1 MHKLSVS
8 LVVYDVDSRSKVA
21 SLRSNALGLFGLAFL
36 LTLSVTAGA
45 QATSPAS
52 GNAAPP
58 ALSGGDKLLGSYGPY
73 RANNDLLY
81 YHLDVRVDPVK
92 QFLSGS
98 NAIRFR
104 MVEEGT
110 RIQLDLVP
118 TFQIDGILLEN
129 AKGEPTPLKY
139 QRIAGRSIYV
149 DFPHTLRKGQI
160 YTVDF
165 RYSGHPAEM
174 GRFGGFVFRKDPMG
188 RPLVNTACE
197 EEGASV
203 WWPNKDQWRD
213 EVESMDI
220 SVEAPS
226 EFTEVSGGR
235 FQGKTV
241 LPDGYTRWNWKV
253 QYPINNYDVS
263 LNIGTYTHFSD
274 TYNGL
279 SLDYFVFPED
289 LEKAKHQFVQ
299 VKDMLKAYERFFGAY
314 PFPKDG
320 YKLVEAL
327 YSGVEN
333 QTAITYGNHF
343 ENGYLGRPNTGIGTW
358 FDFIIIHESA
368 HEWFGNSITARDR
381 SDMWIHEGWA
391 NYCESLFVEDK
402 WGKKDGLTYLNT
414 GKDGVKN
421 AAPVITEEGIY
432 ATPPPDQYKKGALF
446 LNTVRS
452 VVNDD
457 AVWFK
462 LLHDYYQH
470 FKYQTIMTTD
480 MAAFFNSETG
490 MKLTP
495 IFNQYLRRAAIP
507 TLELRFDDA
516 AHTVSYRW
524 DAEEPGFAMPIRVGR
539 SSDWQIVQPFTTEW
553 KVLSTPIKKDDF
565 EVATDLY
572 YVNVRKQ

>member
-1 MHKLSVS
+1 MQ
-8 LVVYDVDSRSKVA
+8 
-21 SLRSNALGLFGLAFL
+21 LRSRHLPGLTLL
-36 LTLSVTAGA
+36 LTSTLALAGA
-45 QATSPAS
+45 QVTSPSAKPT
-52 GNAAPP
+52 APP
-58 ALSGGDKLLGSYGPY
+58 ALSGGDRLLGGYGPY
-73 RANNDLLY
+73 RSNNDLLHY
-81 YHLDVRVDPVK
+81 YLRVRVDPDK
-92 QFLSGS
+92 QFISGM

-104 MVEEGT
+104 MLEDGNC
-110 RIQLDLVP
+110 IQLDLVP
-118 TFQIDGILLEN
+118 TFSIDGISLEGSHG
-129 AKGEPTPLKY
+129 AQIPLTY
-139 QRIAGRSIYV
+139 QRAGGRTIYI
-149 DFPHTLRKGQI
+149 DFPRTLRKGQI

-165 RYSGHPAEM
+165 HYSGHPVEM

-213 EVESMDI
+213 EVESMDM
-220 SVEAPS
+220 SVEAPRNLV
-226 EFTEVSGGR
+226 EVSGGR
-235 FQGKTV
+235 FQGKTD
-241 LPDGYTRWNWKV
+241 LHDGFTRWDWKV

-274 TYNGL
+274 TYEGL
-279 SLDYFVFPED
+279 NLDYYVFPED
-289 LEKAKHQFVQ
+289 LEKAKRQFVQ
-299 VKDMLKAYERFFGAY
+299 VKDMLKAYQHFFGDY

-343 ENGYLGRPNTGIGTW
+343 ENGYMGRPKTGIGTW
-358 FDFIIIHESA
+358 FDFIIVHESA

-391 NYCESLFVEDK
+391 NYCESLFVEFM
-402 WGKKDGLTYLNT
+402 WGKADGLIYLNT

-421 AAPVITEEGIY
+421 AAPVIAEEGTY

-452 VVNDD
+452 VINDD

-480 MAAFFNSETG
+480 MVSFFNSQTG
-490 MKLTP
+490 LNLTP
-495 IFNQYLRRAAIP
+495 MFNQYLRRTSIP
-507 TLELRFDDA
+507 TLELQFNEA

-524 DAEEPGFAMPIRVGR
+524 EAEEPGFAMPIRVGR
-539 SSDWQIVQPFTTEW
+539 NGDWQIVQPVRTEW
-553 KVLSTPIKKDDF
+553 KVLSTPLKKEDF

-572 YVNVRKQ
+572 YVNVRKL

>member
-1 MHKLSVS
+1 MHL
-8 LVVYDVDSRSKVA
+8 RKVHMPGMTLLLAACA
-21 SLRSNALGLFGLAFL
+21 SLAA
-36 LTLSVTAGA
+36 A
-45 QATSPAS
+45 QTSPAS
-52 GNAAPP
+52 TGTAAPP
-58 ALSGGDKLLGSYGPY
+58 ALSGGDKLLGGYGPY
-73 RANNDLLY
+73 RANNDLLHY
-81 YHLDVRVDPVK
+81 SLHVRVDPEK
-92 QFLSGS
+92 QLISGM

-104 MVEEGT
+104 MLEDGN

-118 TFQIDGILLEN
+118 TFSIDGILLEQVHG
-129 AKGEPTPLKY
+129 APKPLTY
-139 QRIAGRSIYV
+139 QRVTGRTIYV
-149 DFPHTLRKGQI
+149 DFPHTLRKGQV

-165 RYSGHPAEM
+165 HYSGHPVEM

-213 EVESMDI
+213 EVESMDM

-226 EFTEVSGGR
+226 NLVEVSGGR
-235 FQGKTV
+235 FQGKTD
-241 LPDGYTRWNWKV
+241 LGDGFTRWNWKV
-253 QYPINNYDVS
+253 QYPMNNYDVS

-274 TYNGL
+274 SYNGL
-279 SLDYFVFPED
+279 SLDYYVFPED
-289 LEKAKHQFVQ
+289 LDKAKKQFVQ
-299 VKDMLKAYERFFGAY
+299 VKDMLKAYEHYFGEY

-343 ENGYLGRPNTGIGTW
+343 QNGYLGRPKTGIGTW

-391 NYCESLFVEDK
+391 NYCESLFVEFM
-402 WGKKDGLTYLNT
+402 WGKTDGLIYLNT
-414 GKDGVKN
+414 GKGGVKN
-421 AAPVITEEGIY
+421 AEPVISEEGIY
-432 ATPPPDQYKKGALF
+432 ATPPVDQYKKGALL

-452 VVNDD
+452 VINDD

-480 MAAFFNSETG
+480 MVAFFNNQTG
-490 MKLTP
+490 LNLTP
-495 IFNQYLRRAAIP
+495 IFNQYLRHASIP
-507 TLELRFDDA
+507 TLELQFNEA
-516 AHTVSYRW
+516 EHTVSYRW
-524 DAEEPGFAMPIRVGR
+524 LADEPRFAMPIRVGR
-539 SSDWQIVQPFTTEW
+539 SSDWQIVRPSTTEW
-553 KVLSTPIKKDDF
+553 KVMSTPLGKDDF

-572 YVNVRKQ
+572 YVNLHKL

>member
-1 MHKLSVS
+1 MRL
-8 LVVYDVDSRSKVA
+8 
-21 SLRSNALGLFGLAFL
+21 LFAV
-36 LTLSVTAGA
+36 LTLLPPLLPAAA
-45 QATSPAS
+45 QTPAPT
-52 GNAAPP
+52 NAAP
-58 ALSGGDKLLGSYGPY
+58 ALQEGDKLLGGYGPY

-81 YHLDVRVDPVK
+81 YHLHVRVDPAK
-92 QFLSGS
+92 QFLSGM

-104 MVEEGT
+104 MLEDGT

-118 TFQIDGILLEN
+118 TFQIDGISLES
-129 AKGEPTPLKY
+129 AHGAALPLTY
-139 QRIAGRSIYV
+139 ERIAGRTIYV
-149 DFPHTLRKGQI
+149 DFPSTLRKGQV

-165 RYSGHPAEM
+165 HYSGHPVEM

-226 EFTEVSGGR
+226 DLVEVSNGR
-235 FQGKTV
+235 FQGKTD
-241 LPDGYTRWNWKV
+241 LHDGFTRWDWKV
-253 QYPINNYDVS
+253 HYPINNYDVS
-263 LNIGTYTHFSD
+263 LNLGTYTHFSD
-274 TYNGL
+274 SYKGL

-289 LEKAKHQFVQ
+289 LDKAKRQFVQ
-299 VKDMLKAYERFFGAY
+299 VKDMLRAYERFFGDY
-314 PFPKDG
+314 PFPRDG

-343 ENGYLGRPNTGIGTW
+343 ENGYLGRPKTGIGSW
-358 FDFIIIHESA
+358 FDFIIVHESA
-368 HEWFGNSITARDR
+368 HEWFGNSITSRDR

-391 NYCESLFVEDK
+391 NYCESLFVENM
-402 WGKKDGLTYLNT
+402 WGKQDALTYLNT
-414 GKDGVKN
+414 GKESVKN
-421 AAPVITEEGIY
+421 AVPVIAEEGIY

-452 VVNDD
+452 VVNND

-480 MAAFFNSETG
+480 VTAFFNAETG
-490 MKLTP
+490 LDLTP
-495 IFNQYLRRAAIP
+495 IFNEYLRHAAIP
-507 TLELRFDDA
+507 TLELRFDEA

-524 DAEEPGFAMPIRVGR
+524 EAEEPDYAMPIRVGIA
-539 SSDWQIVQPFTTEW
+539 SDWQIIQPVTTEW
-553 KVLSTPIKKDDF
+553 KILSTPIKPEDF
-565 EVATDLY
+565 SVATNLY
-572 YVNVRKQ
+572 YVNVRKS

>member
-1 MHKLSVS
+1 M
-8 LVVYDVDSRSKVA
+8 RPF
-21 SLRSNALGLFGLAFL
+21 NARKLGLTFLVAVCGSTAFAQ
-36 LTLSVTAGA
+36 VTP
-45 QATSPAS
+45 ATPAS
-52 GNAAPP
+52 APP
-58 ALSGGDKLLGSYGPY
+58 ALSGGDKLLGGYGPY

-81 YHLDVRVDPVK
+81 YNLHVRIDPVK
-92 QFLSGS
+92 QYLTGT
-98 NAIRFR
+98 NTIRFR
-104 MVEEGT
+104 MLEDGN

-118 TFQIDGILLEN
+118 TFQIDGISLE
-129 AKGEPTPLKY
+129 KEHGKPTPLKY
-139 QRIAGRSIYV
+139 ERIAGRTIYI
-149 DFPHTLRKGQI
+149 DFPQTLRKGQV

-165 RYSGHPAEM
+165 HYSGHPTEM

-203 WWPNKDQWRD
+203 WWPNKDQWQD

-226 EFTEVSGGR
+226 EFVEVSNGR
-235 FQGKTV
+235 FQGKTD
-241 LPDGYTRWNWKV
+241 LHDGYTRWDWKV

-289 LEKAKHQFVQ
+289 LEKAQHQFVQ
-299 VKDMLKAYERFFGAY
+299 VKDMLKAYTRFFGDY

-343 ENGYLGRPNTGIGTW
+343 ENGYLGRPKTGIGTW

-402 WGKKDGLTYLNT
+402 WGKKDALTYMNT
-414 GKDGVKN
+414 GKDDVKN
-421 AAPVITEEGIY
+421 ATPIITEEGIY
-432 ATPPPDQYKKGALF
+432 ATPPADQYKKGALF

-452 VVNDD
+452 VVDNDD
-457 AVWFK
+457 VWFK

-480 MAAFFNSETG
+480 MNAFFNKETG
-490 MKLTP
+490 LNLTP
-495 IFNQYLRRAAIP
+495 IFNQYLRHAAIP
-507 TLELRFDDA
+507 VLDLRFDNA

-524 DAEEPGFAMPIRVGR
+524 EAEEPGFAMPIKVG
-539 SSDWQIVQPFTTEW
+539 SSSNWQIIQPTTTEW
-553 KVLSTPIKKDDF
+553 KQLSTPLTKEDF

>member
-1 MHKLSVS
+1 MQSYGTRK
-8 LVVYDVDSRSKVA
+8 
-21 SLRSNALGLFGLAFL
+21 LGLVLLAAVCGS
-36 LTLSVTAGA
+36 TAVAQVTPAA
-45 QATSPAS
+45 PAS
-52 GNAAPP
+52 APP

-81 YHLDVRVDPVK
+81 YHLDVRIDPIK

-104 MVEEGT
+104 MLEDGN

-118 TFQIDGILLEN
+118 TFQIDGIFLE
-129 AKGEPTPLKY
+129 KDHGKPVSLKY
-139 QRIAGRSIYV
+139 ARIAGRTIYV
-149 DFPHTLRKGQI
+149 DFPQTLRKGQV

-165 RYSGHPAEM
+165 HYSGHPAEM

-220 SVEAPS
+220 SVEAPN
-226 EFTEVSGGR
+226 EFTDVSNGR
-235 FQGKTV
+235 FQGKTD
-241 LPDGYTRWNWKV
+241 LHDGYTRWDWKV

-289 LEKAKHQFVQ
+289 LEKAQRQFVQ
-299 VKDMLKAYERFFGAY
+299 VKDMLKAYTHFFGEY

-343 ENGYLGRPNTGIGTW
+343 ENGYLGRPKTGIGTW

-402 WGKKDGLTYLNT
+402 WGKKDALIYMNT
-414 GKDGVKN
+414 GKEGVKN
-421 AAPVITEEGIY
+421 AIPIIPEEGIY
-432 ATPPPDQYKKGALF
+432 ATPPVDQYKKGALF

-452 VVNDD
+452 VVNNDD
-457 AVWFK
+457 VWFK

-480 MAAFFNSETG
+480 MVAFFNKETG
-490 MKLTP
+490 LNLTP
-495 IFNQYLRRAAIP
+495 IFNQYLRHAAIP
-507 TLELRFDDA
+507 VLDLRFDDD

-524 DAEEPGFAMPIRVGR
+524 EADEPGFAMPIKVG
-539 SSDWQIVQPFTTEW
+539 SSDNRQTIQPTTTEW
-553 KVLSTPIKKDDF
+553 KQLSTPLTKENF
-565 EVATDLY
+565 EVANDLY
-572 YVNVRKQ
+572 YVNVHKQ

>member
-1 MHKLSVS
+1 MAFFLTIPVAIARAQTTSPTSETKVS
-8 LVVYDVDSRSKVA
+8 L
-21 SLRSNALGLFGLAFL
+21 
-36 LTLSVTAGA
+36 
-45 QATSPAS
+45 
-52 GNAAPP
+52 
-58 ALSGGDKLLGSYGPY
+58 ALSGGDRVLGGYGPY
-73 RANNDLLY
+73 RANNDLLHY
-81 YHLDVRVDPVK
+81 DLHVRVDPIR
-92 QFLSGS
+92 QFLSGM

-104 MVEEGT
+104 MLEDGK
-110 RIQLDLVP
+110 RIQIDLVP
-118 TFQIDGILLEN
+118 TFSIDGISLERTHG
-129 AKGEPTPLKY
+129 APMPLTY
-139 QRIAGRSIYV
+139 HRDAGRTVYI
-149 DFPHTLRKGQI
+149 DFPTTLHKGQI

-165 RYSGHPAEM
+165 HYSGHPVEM

-220 SVEAPS
+220 SVEAPTDL
-226 EFTEVSGGR
+226 TEVSNGR
-235 FQGKTV
+235 FQRKTD
-241 LPDGYTRWNWKV
+241 LHDGFTRWDWKV

-274 TYNGL
+274 TYKGL
-279 SLDYFVFPED
+279 DLDYYVFPED
-289 LEKAKHQFVQ
+289 LEKAKRQFVQ
-299 VKDMLKAYERFFGAY
+299 VKDMLKAYGRFFGEY

-320 YKLVEAL
+320 YKLVQAL

-343 ENGYLGRPNTGIGTW
+343 ENGYLGRPKTGIGTR
-358 FDFIIIHESA
+358 FDFIIVHESA

-391 NYCESLFVEDK
+391 NYCESLFVEDM
-402 WGKKDGLTYLNT
+402 WGKEDGLTYLNT

-421 AAPVITEEGIY
+421 AVPVITEEGIY
-432 ATPPPDQYKKGALF
+432 ATPPTDQYKKGALF

-457 AVWFK
+457 AVWLK

-480 MAAFFNSETG
+480 MAAFFNAETG
-490 MKLTP
+490 LNLTP
-495 IFNQYLRRAAIP
+495 IFNQYLRHAAIP

-516 AHTVSYRW
+516 AHTVAYRW
-524 DAEEPGFAMPIRVGR
+524 QAEEPGFAMPIRVGR
-539 SSDWQIVQPFTTEW
+539 SDDWQIVQPATTEW
-553 KVLSTPIKKDDF
+553 KVLPTQVKKEDF

-572 YVNVRKQ
+572 YVNVKR

>member
-1 MHKLSVS
+1 M
-8 LVVYDVDSRSKVA
+8 RSHGN
-21 SLRSNALGLFGLAFL
+21 RLFGVAFL
-36 LTLSVTAGA
+36 LASSLAMVGA
-45 QATSPAS
+45 QATTPVVSAV
-52 GNAAPP
+52 APP
-58 ALSGGDKLLGSYGPY
+58 ALQEGDKLLGGYGPY

-81 YHLDVRVDPVK
+81 YHLDVRVDPAK
-92 QFLSGS
+92 QYLSGV

-104 MVEEGT
+104 MLEDGT

-118 TFQIDGILLEN
+118 TFKIDGISLEN
-129 AKGEPTPLKY
+129 THGASLPLKY

-149 DFPHTLRKGQI
+149 DFPRKLHKGQV

-165 RYSGHPAEM
+165 HYSGHPVEM

-226 EFTEVSGGR
+226 DLVEVSGGR
-235 FQGKTV
+235 FQGKTD
-241 LPDGYTRWNWKV
+241 LHDGFTRWNWKV

-274 TYNGL
+274 TYNNL
-279 SLDYFVFPED
+279 SLDYYVFPED

-299 VKDMLKAYERFFGAY
+299 VKDMLKAYEHFFGEY

-343 ENGYLGRPNTGIGTW
+343 ENGYLGRPKTGIGTW
-358 FDFIIIHESA
+358 FDFIIVHESA

-391 NYCESLFVEDK
+391 NYCETLFVEDK
-402 WGKKDGLTYLNT
+402 WGKQNGLTYLNT
-414 GKDGVKN
+414 GKEGVKN
-421 AAPVITEEGIY
+421 ARPIITEEGIY
-432 ATPPPDQYKKGALF
+432 GTPPVDQYKKGALF

-480 MAAFFNSETG
+480 VAAFFSTETG
-490 MKLTP
+490 LKLTP
-495 IFNQYLRRAAIP
+495 IFNQYLRHAAIP

-524 DAEEPGFAMPIRVGR
+524 QADEPGFAMPVRVGR
-539 SSDWQIVQPFTTEW
+539 HDGWKIVEPTTEW
-553 KVLSTPIKKDDF
+553 KVLPTSLSRENF

-572 YVNVRKQ
+572 YVNVHKF

>member
-1 MHKLSVS
+1 MLLIRVRSVVLPVL
-8 LVVYDVDSRSKVA
+8 LVFA
-21 SLRSNALGLFGLAFL
+21 I
-36 LTLSVTAGA
+36 TLAGA
-45 QATSPAS
+45 QTVTPAVS
-52 GNAAPP
+52 ADAPP
-58 ALSGGDKLLGSYGPY
+58 AHQEGDKLLGGYGPY
-73 RANNDLLY
+73 RANNDLLHY
-81 YHLDVRVDPVK
+81 SLHVRVDPYK
-92 QFLSGS
+92 QFLSGD

-104 MVEEGT
+104 MLEDGD

-118 TFQIDGILLEN
+118 TFQIDGIMLVNEHGAATQLAYKRVE
-129 AKGEPTPLKY
+129 
-139 QRIAGRSIYV
+139 GRSIYV
-149 DFPHTLRKGQI
+149 DFPRTLRKGRV

-165 RYSGHPAEM
+165 RYSGHPVEM

-213 EVESMDI
+213 EVEGMDI

-226 EFTEVSGGR
+226 EFVEVSGGR
-235 FQGKTV
+235 FQGKTD
-241 LPDGYTRWNWKV
+241 LHDGYTRWDWKV

-274 TYNGL
+274 TYKGL
-279 SLDYFVFPED
+279 TLDYYVFPED
-289 LEKAKHQFVQ
+289 LEKAKKQFVQ
-299 VKDMLKAYERFFGAY
+299 VKDMLNAYDHYFGEY

-343 ENGYLGRPNTGIGTW
+343 ENGYLGRPKTGIGTR
-358 FDFIIIHESA
+358 FDFIIVHESA

-391 NYCESLFVEDK
+391 NYCESLFVEFM
-402 WGKKDGLTYLNT
+402 WGKQDGLTYLNT
-414 GKDGVKN
+414 GKGGVKN
-421 AAPVITEEGIY
+421 AAPVIAEEGIF
-432 ATPPPDQYKKGALF
+432 ATPPGDQYKKGALF
-446 LNTVRS
+446 LNTLRS
-452 VVNDD
+452 VINDD

-470 FKYQTIMTTD
+470 FKYQTMMTTD
-480 MAAFFNSETG
+480 MVEFFNAQTHRD
-490 MKLTP
+490 LTP
-495 IFNQYLRRAAIP
+495 LFNEYLRHAAIP

-524 DAEEPGFAMPIRVGR
+524 QADVSEFAMPIKVGN
-539 SSDWQIVQPFTTEW
+539 SSAWQVIQPNTTEW
-553 KVLSTPIKKDDF
+553 KTLSTPLGKDEF
-565 EVATDLY
+565 QVATDLY
-572 YVNVRKQ
+572 YVNVSKQ

>member
-1 MHKLSVS
+1 MHL
-8 LVVYDVDSRSKVA
+8 RKVHMPGMTLLLAACA
-21 SLRSNALGLFGLAFL
+21 SLAA
-36 LTLSVTAGA
+36 A
-45 QATSPAS
+45 QTSPAS
-52 GNAAPP
+52 TGTAAPP
-58 ALSGGDKLLGSYGPY
+58 ALSGGDKLLGGYGPY
-73 RANNDLLY
+73 RANNDLLHY
-81 YHLDVRVDPVK
+81 SLHVRVDPEK
-92 QFLSGS
+92 QLISGM

-104 MVEEGT
+104 MLEDGN

-118 TFQIDGILLEN
+118 TFSIDGILLEQVHG
-129 AKGEPTPLKY
+129 APKPLTY
-139 QRIAGRSIYV
+139 QRVTGRTIYV
-149 DFPHTLRKGQI
+149 DFPHTLRKGQV

-165 RYSGHPAEM
+165 HYSGHPVEM

-213 EVESMDI
+213 EVESMDM

-226 EFTEVSGGR
+226 NLVEVSGGR
-235 FQGKTV
+235 FQGKTD
-241 LPDGYTRWNWKV
+241 LGDGFTRWNWKV
-253 QYPINNYDVS
+253 QYPMNNYDVS

-274 TYNGL
+274 SYNGL
-279 SLDYFVFPED
+279 SLDYYVFPED
-289 LEKAKHQFVQ
+289 LDKAKKQFVQ
-299 VKDMLKAYERFFGAY
+299 VKDMLKAYEHYFGEY
-314 PFPKDG
+314 PFPKDE

-343 ENGYLGRPNTGIGTW
+343 QNGYLGRPKTGIGTW

-391 NYCESLFVEDK
+391 NYCESLFVEFM
-402 WGKKDGLTYLNT
+402 WGKTDGLIYLNT
-414 GKDGVKN
+414 GKGGVKN
-421 AAPVITEEGIY
+421 AEPVISEEGIY
-432 ATPPPDQYKKGALF
+432 ATPPVDQYKKGALL

-452 VVNDD
+452 VINDD

-480 MAAFFNSETG
+480 MVAFFNNQTG
-490 MKLTP
+490 LNLTP
-495 IFNQYLRRAAIP
+495 IFNQYLRHASIP
-507 TLELRFDDA
+507 TLELQFNEA
-516 AHTVSYRW
+516 EHTVSYRW
-524 DAEEPGFAMPIRVGR
+524 LADEPRFAMPIRVGR
-539 SSDWQIVQPFTTEW
+539 SSDWQIVRPSTTEW
-553 KVLSTPIKKDDF
+553 KVMSTPLGKDDF

-572 YVNVRKQ
+572 YVNLHKL

>member
-1 MHKLSVS
+1 M
-8 LVVYDVDSRSKVA
+8 R
-21 SLRSNALGLFGLAFL
+21 LRCRCLLGLTLLFTSSLA
-36 LTLSVTAGA
+36 VADA
-45 QATSPAS
+45 QATSSS
-52 GNAAPP
+52 GTIAPP
-58 ALSGGDKLLGSYGPY
+58 ALSGGDKLLGGYGPY
-73 RANNDLLY
+73 RANNDLLHY
-81 YHLDVRVDPVK
+81 ALHVRVDPEK
-92 QFLSGS
+92 QFLTGM
-98 NAIRFR
+98 NAIQFR
-104 MVEEGT
+104 MLEDGN

-118 TFQIDGILLEN
+118 TFSIDGILLEQ
-129 AKGEPTPLKY
+129 AHDAPTPLTY
-139 QRIAGRSIYV
+139 QRVAGRSIYI
-149 DFPHTLRKGQI
+149 DFSRTLRKGHI

-165 RYSGHPAEM
+165 HYSGHPIEM

-220 SVEAPS
+220 NIEAPS
-226 EFTEVSGGR
+226 NLVEVSGGR
-235 FQGKTV
+235 FQGKTD
-241 LPDGYTRWNWKV
+241 LHDGYTRWDWKV

-274 TYNGL
+274 SYNGL
-279 SLDYFVFPED
+279 SLDYYVFPED
-289 LEKAKHQFVQ
+289 LDKAKKQFVQ
-299 VKDMLKAYERFFGAY
+299 VKDMLKAYEHFFGEY

-343 ENGYLGRPNTGIGTW
+343 ENGYLGRPKTGIGTW

-368 HEWFGNSITARDR
+368 HEWFGNGITARDR

-391 NYCESLFVEDK
+391 NYCETLFVEYM
-402 WGKKDGLTYLNT
+402 WGKPDGLIYLNT

-421 AAPVITEEGIY
+421 AVPVITEEGAY

-446 LNTVRS
+446 LNTLRS
-452 VVNDD
+452 VINDD

-480 MAAFFNSETG
+480 MVAFFNHETG
-490 MKLTP
+490 LNLTP
-495 IFNQYLRRAAIP
+495 IFNQYLRHSAIP
-507 TLELRFDDA
+507 ALHLQFNET

-524 DAEEPGFAMPIRVGR
+524 QADEPGFAMPIRVGR
-539 SSDWQIVQPFTTEW
+539 NSDWQIVQPSTTGW
-553 KVLSTPIKKDDF
+553 KVLSTPLSKDEF

-572 YVNVRKQ
+572 YVSVSKQ

>member
-1 MHKLSVS
+1 MRMYYSLASGLLSFFVLIS
-8 LVVYDVDSRSKVA
+8 GA
-21 SLRSNALGLFGLAFL
+21 
-36 LTLSVTAGA
+36 AG
-45 QATSPAS
+45 QVPAS
-52 GNAAPP
+52 TSVVDGSLKA
-58 ALSGGDKLLGSYGPY
+58 SGADKLLGGYGPY

-81 YHLDVRVDPVK
+81 YHLHVRVDPAK
-92 QFLSGS
+92 QTLSGS

-104 MVEEGT
+104 MLEDGQH
-110 RIQLDLVP
+110 IQLDLVP
-118 TFQIDGILLEN
+118 TFTIDGISLVN
-129 AKGEPTPLKY
+129 GKGTPTALTY
-139 QRIAGRSIYV
+139 RRIAGRTLYV
-149 DFPHTLRKGQI
+149 DFPKMLRKGQV
-160 YTVDF
+160 YTIDF
-165 RYSGHPAEM
+165 RYSGHPVEM
-174 GRFGGFVFRKDPMG
+174 GRFGGFVFTKDPMG

-203 WWPNKDQWRD
+203 WWPNKDQWKD

-226 EFTEVSGGR
+226 DLVEVSGGR
-235 FQGKTV
+235 FQGKTD
-241 LPDGYTRWNWKV
+241 LHDGFTRWDWKV

-274 TYNGL
+274 NYEGL
-279 SLDYFVFPED
+279 SLDYYVFPED
-289 LEKAKHQFVQ
+289 LEKAKRQFVQ
-299 VKDMLKAYERFFGAY
+299 VKDMLKAYQRFLGEY

-343 ENGYLGRPNTGIGTW
+343 ENGYLGRPKTGIGTK

-368 HEWFGNSITARDR
+368 HEWFGNSITASDR

-391 NYCESLFVEDK
+391 NYCESLFVEDM
-402 WGKKDGLTYLNT
+402 WGKKDALIYMNT
-414 GKDGVKN
+414 GKNGVKN
-421 AAPVITEEGIY
+421 LVPVISEEGIY
-432 ATPPPDQYKKGALF
+432 ATPPADQYKKGALF
-446 LNTVRS
+446 LNTLRS

-480 MAAFFNSETG
+480 MEKFFSAQTG
-490 MKLTP
+490 LKLAP
-495 IFNQYLRRAAIP
+495 IFNQYLRHAAIP
-507 TLELRFDDA
+507 MLELRFDES

-539 SSDWQIVQPFTTEW
+539 SSDWQIVQPVTTEW
-553 KVLSTPIKKDDF
+553 RVLSTPISKADF

-572 YVNVRKQ
+572 YVNVKKF